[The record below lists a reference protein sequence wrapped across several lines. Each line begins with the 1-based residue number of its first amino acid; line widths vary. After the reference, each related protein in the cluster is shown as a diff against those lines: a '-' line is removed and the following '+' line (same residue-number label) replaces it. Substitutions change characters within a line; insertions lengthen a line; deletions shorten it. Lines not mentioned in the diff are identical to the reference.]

1 MLFLTIHQ
9 VQNYTFFLIY
19 ANVYGTFFMFFLA
32 RYKNNAYL
40 CIVNSLYYIK
50 NIKI

>member
-19 ANVYGTFFMFFLA
+19 ANVYGTFFELFYAFSC
-32 RYKNNAYL
+32 RFQKYYL
-40 CIVNSLYYIK
+40 SLHREFRMS
-50 NIKI
+50 NE

>member
-19 ANVYGTFFMFFLA
+19 ANVYGTFSNFFMLFLA
-32 RYKNNAYL
+32 GFKNITYL
-40 CIVNSLYYIK
+40 CIVNSE
-50 NIKI
+50 